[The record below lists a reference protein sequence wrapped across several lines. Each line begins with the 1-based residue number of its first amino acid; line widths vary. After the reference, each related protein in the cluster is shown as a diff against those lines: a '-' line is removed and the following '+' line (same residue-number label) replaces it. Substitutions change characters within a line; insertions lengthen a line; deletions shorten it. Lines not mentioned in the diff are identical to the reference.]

1 MHPKNIDFIELD
13 VPSSRLSYSMDAI
26 HLQMLFVATQLDT
39 SKPRDEKVVVEIGSM
54 NGDSTRVLI
63 EALNRGLIGHLHVVE
78 IAIKQELRDVLSVAV
93 DRSKVT
99 LHDVASWHGTIR
111 QADVVFIDGDH
122 TWPAFLDLLMALSW
136 GASVICCHDST
147 AYPRASYCWGS
158 VAACNTL
165 RNFHGRHWFEDC
177 EDRQGLATWRGFFV
191 SAERRV
197 DLTPLHE
204 ISGPKKP
211 TSVTYVISSHAEY
224 QSPRRTLVKS
234 MLDCGIDPTRIVV
247 VVGGSGSPD
256 SAGEGQPEEVHVD
269 HNSYDFTGMIWLSE
283 SLDTLPPE
291 KDRFVFLHDTMVF
304 GERSDEL
311 FNSAQEDS
319 WATAAESDAQ
329 CNLVCYHR
337 EYLKSRAND
346 IQALKNCDKTT
357 AINFERHFWRSCPE
371 KHRRIYPRAECIHL
385 GDGYPYGGSLRRQE
399 YYPAV
404 DITKWKA
411 NWGQSAGNLTVKP

>member
-1 MHPKNIDFIELD
+1 MHTKNIESIELD
-13 VPSSRLSYSMDAI
+13 VPPSRLSYSMDEI
-26 HLQMLFVATQLDT
+26 HLQMLFAATQLDT
-39 SKPRDEKVVVEIGSM
+39 SKPRNEKVVVEIGSM

-78 IAIKQELRDVLSVAV
+78 IAVKQELRDVLSNAV
-93 DRSKVT
+93 DQDRVT

-111 QADVVFIDGDH
+111 QADMVFIDGDH

-136 GASVICCHDST
+136 GASVICLHDST

-177 EDRQGLATWRGFFV
+177 KDRQGLATWRGFFV
-191 SAERRV
+191 SAERWV
-197 DLTPLHE
+197 DLTLLHE
-204 ISGPKKP
+204 ISESNKP
-211 TSVTYVISSHAEY
+211 TNLAYIISSHVEY
-224 QSPRRTLVKS
+224 QSPRRILVKS

-247 VVGGSGSPD
+247 VVGGGGLPD
-256 SAGEGQPEEVHVD
+256 NVGEGQPEEVRVD
-269 HNSYDFTGMIWLSE
+269 YNSYDFTGMIWVTE
-283 SLDTLPPE
+283 SLDRLLPE
-291 KDRFVFLHDTMVF
+291 TDRFVFLHDTMVF

-311 FNSAQEDS
+311 FNSTQEDS

-337 EYLKSRAND
+337 DYLKSRAYD

-371 KHRRIYPRAECIHL
+371 KHRYLYPRAECIPL
-385 GDGYPYGGSLRRQE
+385 GEDHPYGGSLRRKE

-411 NWGQSAGNLTVKP
+411 NWGQPVENPIVEP